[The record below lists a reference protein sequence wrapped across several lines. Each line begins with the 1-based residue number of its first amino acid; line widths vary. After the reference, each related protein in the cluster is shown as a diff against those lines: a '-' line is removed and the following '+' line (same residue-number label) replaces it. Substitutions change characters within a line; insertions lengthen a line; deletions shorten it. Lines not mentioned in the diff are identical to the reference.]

1 MTQIEIARKGKISPE
16 MKRVALKEGCDPE
29 IIRAGI
35 AQGTIVLTKNSHRP
49 KEIEPVAIGAP
60 LRIKVNANIGSS
72 GDRASIKEELEKLKT
87 SVEAGADTVMD
98 LSTGGNADAIRRAII
113 KSSSIPVGTVP
124 VYQAALDSRGKGKSL
139 VELSPQEFFKAVE
152 KHLKDGVDFITV
164 HCGLT
169 QAGLERLRKQ
179 GREMDIVS
187 RGGTL
192 MMEWMDYTGKENPY
206 FERFDDLLGLA
217 KKYDAVISLG
227 DGLRPGALADAS
239 DRAQI
244 HELIVLGELA
254 QRAREQGVQTM
265 IEGPGHVPLDQISA
279 NVLMEKKLC
288 KGAPFYVLGPLVTDV
303 APGYD
308 HITSAIG
315 GALAGMAGADF
326 LCYVTPSEH
335 LRLPTIED
343 VREGVMA
350 SRIAAHAADIARGNP
365 RAWEWDMKLSRAR
378 KSLDWESQYS
388 LSIDPMKAR
397 KLREASLPRD
407 KDVCTMCGEFC
418 AIKKQQKRIMRVMP

>member
-1 MTQIEIARKGKISPE
+1 MTQIELARKGKVSPE
-16 MKRVALKEGCDPE
+16 AKRVALKEGCDPDVV
-29 IIRAGI
+29 RAGI
-35 AQGTIVLTKNSHRP
+35 AQGTIVLTKNSRRP

-60 LRIKVNANIGSS
+60 FRIKVNANIGSS

-87 SVEAGADTVMD
+87 AEEAGADTVMD

-139 VELSPQEFFKAVE
+139 VELSPSEFFKAVE

-192 MMEWMDYTGKENPY
+192 IMEWMDYTGKENPY
-206 FERFDDLLGLA
+206 YERFDDLLGLA
-217 KKYDAVISLG
+217 KKYDAVLSLG

-254 QRAREQGVQTM
+254 QRAREEGVQTM

-365 RAWEWDMKLSRAR
+365 RAWEWDVKLSRAR
-378 KSLDWESQYS
+378 RSLDWEGQYS
-388 LSIDPMKAR
+388 LAIDPKKAR
-397 KLREASLPRD
+397 KLREGSLPRD

-418 AIKKQQKRIMRVMP
+418 AIKKQQKRIMRALP